1 MFFVNASDCV
11 RDIVLVFDACMVA
24 DEACNKGKQ
33 FKLHHGVYG
42 LSLERTMLVVVD
54 LVLFFLCH
62 SLLVVS
68 VLVEALV
75 GG

>member
-33 FKLHHGVYG
+33 FKSHHGAYG
-42 LSLERTMLVVVD
+42 LSLERTMLVF
-54 LVLFFLCH
+54 FFLCH

-75 GG
+75 EG